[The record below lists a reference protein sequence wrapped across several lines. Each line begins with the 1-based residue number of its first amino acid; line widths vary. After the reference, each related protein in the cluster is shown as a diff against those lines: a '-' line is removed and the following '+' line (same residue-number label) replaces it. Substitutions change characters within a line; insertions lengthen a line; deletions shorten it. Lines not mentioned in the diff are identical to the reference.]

1 MKHSKNVENNDW
13 KIWAY
18 EHMYTKKKV
27 DKKVKKFIDYIY
39 TKEVQ
44 QNLVKTLGYI
54 TIHDMKVQKDENG
67 NIEEIQR

>member
-1 MKHSKNVENNDW
+1 MNICIQRKR
-13 KIWAY
+13 
-18 EHMYTKKKV
+18 V

>member
-1 MKHSKNVENNDW
+1 MKIYKN
-13 KIWAY
+13 K
-18 EHMYTKKKV
+18 